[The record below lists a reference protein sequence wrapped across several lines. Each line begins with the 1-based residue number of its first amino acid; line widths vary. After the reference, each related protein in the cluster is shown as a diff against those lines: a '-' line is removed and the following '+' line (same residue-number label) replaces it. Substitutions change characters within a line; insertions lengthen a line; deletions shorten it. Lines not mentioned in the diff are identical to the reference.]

1 MKDNRIVISG
11 KNIIKTYGETK
22 VLNDLDISIYQGDFT
37 VIMGS
42 SGAGKSTLL
51 YMLSGMDQVTSG
63 EINYNGKNLSKLS
76 EKKLTTLRGDAFGVV
91 FQQTY
96 LVSNLTL
103 YENILMAGLINHSM
117 SEANAKEHTDKLL
130 EQMNLIHVKDH
141 LPSEASGGE
150 AQRAAVARAV
160 IGNPAI
166 VFADEP
172 TGALNR
178 ANTEEVLNL
187 FTTLH
192 KEGQTIL
199 LVTHDKKAA
208 LRGNRILYIEDGRI
222 VSELSLSEYKETDK
236 EREKKLSEFLENL
249 SW

>member
-76 EKKLTTLRGDAFGVV
+76 EKKLTTLRGDAFGFV

-130 EQMNLIHVKDH
+130 KQMNLIHVKDH

-150 AQRAAVARAV
+150 TQRAAVARAV

-249 SW
+249 GW